1 MLDDSLCSHPLR
13 TVSRPKTVMYTCD
26 MTYHKHT
33 NATAYHT
40 NHNDERDMDSVSAM
54 ELADRM
60 RLSVISAS
68 RTTLREDLL
77 ARCAVKE
84 IGMPRALR
92 ERELGECLAVS
103 CRAD

>member
-1 MLDDSLCSHPLR
+1 M
-13 TVSRPKTVMYTCD
+13 M
-26 MTYHKHT
+26 YHKHT
-33 NATAYHT
+33 NAIAYHT

-60 RLSVISAS
+60 RLPVIRAL
-68 RTTLREDLL
+68 RTTLREDSL

-92 ERELGECLAVS
+92 ERELDECLAVS
-103 CRAD
+103 RRAD

>member
-1 MLDDSLCSHPLR
+1 MDLFISFQMLDHDGP
-13 TVSRPKTVMYTCD
+13 VGIEQ
-26 MTYHKHT
+26 YHNDKHT
-33 NATAYHT
+33 DAIAYHT
-40 NHNDERDMDSVSAM
+40 NHNDERDMDSVGAM